1 MDRLD
6 QQDWMVS
13 PESRAVLSA
22 LSGRGQ
28 DVRFVGGCVRD
39 AVLRRPVR
47 DIDLAT
53 PDPPETVMRLLDHA
67 GLHVIPTGLQH
78 GTVTAVSNHVAFE
91 VTTLRLDCETDG
103 RHARVAFTESWQA
116 DAARRDLTMNALS
129 CRPDGQLFD
138 YYGGLDDLS
147 RGLVRF
153 VGDPATRIRED
164 GLRLLRYFRFFAHYG
179 RGAHDGPAL
188 QACRELRQVI
198 GKLSAE
204 RIRAE
209 WLKILDAP
217 DPVPALDTMEK
228 IGVLAEFLP
237 PERDF
242 RALCHVLENQA
253 TFRFSDGLA
262 PLVRLAALYVGTKS
276 AQSLPERL
284 RFSRRE
290 GDFFRAAL
298 AGVCSL
304 QDLCQDPRLF
314 FYQHDRDLA
323 AAIIL
328 LSASRDEET
337 ERADVLLDQLTR
349 FRKPPFPLHGRDL
362 IASGFERGP
371 QIGHTLR
378 QVERWWVSQDFAP
391 DRQSCL
397 IHARQLV
404 KAKG

>member
-6 QQDWMVS
+6 KQDWMIS
-13 PESRAVLSA
+13 CESRAVLSA
-22 LSGRGQ
+22 LSGSGQ

-39 AVLRRPVR
+39 AVLGRPVR

-53 PDPPETVMRLLDHA
+53 PDPPETVMRLLDNA

-103 RHARVAFTESWQA
+103 RHACVAFTDSWQA

-147 RGLVRF
+147 RGRVRF
-153 VGDPATRIRED
+153 VGHPATRIRED

-179 RGAHDGPAL
+179 QGAHDGPAL

-198 GKLSAE
+198 GHLSAE

-217 DPVPALDTMEK
+217 DPVPVLETMEK

-237 PERDF
+237 PHRDF
-242 RALCHVLENQA
+242 GVLCNVLAHQA
-253 TFRFSDGLA
+253 AFRFSDGLI
-262 PLVRLAALYVGTKS
+262 PLVRLAALYPGTEN

-290 GDFFRAAL
+290 SDFFRAAL

-304 QDLCQDPRLF
+304 RDICENPRLF

-328 LSASRDEET
+328 LSARRDAEGT
-337 ERADVLLDQLTR
+337 DLLLNQLAH
-349 FRKPPFPLHGRDL
+349 FRKPSFPLHGRDL

-371 QIGHTLR
+371 QIGQTLR
-378 QVERWWVSQDFAP
+378 QVERWWVSQDFVP
-391 DRQSCL
+391 GRQSCL
-397 IHARQLV
+397 QQACLV
-404 KAKG
+404 AKRRDA

>member
-6 QQDWMVS
+6 KQDWMIS
-13 PESRAVLSA
+13 CESRAVLSA
-22 LSGRGQ
+22 LSGSGQ

-39 AVLRRPVR
+39 AVLGRPVR

-53 PDPPETVMRLLDHA
+53 PDPPETVMRLLDNA

-103 RHARVAFTESWQA
+103 RHACVAFTDSWQA

-147 RGLVRF
+147 RGRVRF
-153 VGDPATRIRED
+153 VGHPATRIRED

-179 RGAHDGPAL
+179 QGAHDGPAL

-198 GKLSAE
+198 GHLSAE

-217 DPVPALDTMEK
+217 DPVPVLETMEE

-237 PERDF
+237 PHRDF
-242 RALCHVLENQA
+242 GVLCNVLAHQA
-253 TFRFSDGLA
+253 AFRFSDGLI
-262 PLVRLAALYVGTKS
+262 PLVRLAALYPGTEN

-290 GDFFRAAL
+290 SDFFRAAL

-304 QDLCQDPRLF
+304 RDICKNPRLF

-328 LSASRDEET
+328 LSARRDAEGT
-337 ERADVLLDQLTR
+337 DLLLNQLAH
-349 FRKPPFPLHGRDL
+349 FRKPSFPLHGRDL

-371 QIGHTLR
+371 QIGQTLR
-378 QVERWWVSQDFAP
+378 QVERWWVSQDFVP
-391 DRQSCL
+391 GRQSCL
-397 IHARQLV
+397 QQACLV
-404 KAKG
+404 AKRRDA